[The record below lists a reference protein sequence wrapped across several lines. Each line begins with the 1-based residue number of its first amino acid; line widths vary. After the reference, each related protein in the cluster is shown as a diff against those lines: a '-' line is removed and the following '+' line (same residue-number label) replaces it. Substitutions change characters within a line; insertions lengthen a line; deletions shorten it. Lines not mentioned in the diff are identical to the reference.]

1 MSVTTRAAIDEFL
14 ALKRIAIVGVS
25 RSPAHFSRMV
35 YKEFAQRGYDVVAVN
50 REGGEL
56 DGRPIPHSLS
66 QVSPPVEG
74 AVVMSPPDVAA
85 SVADDCRRAGVSKLW
100 VYRTKSSCGAMVEG
114 ECPLMWLKDPA
125 WYHNLHRGLR
135 GVFGRLP

>member
-35 YKEFAQRGYDVVAVN
+35 FKEFAERGYDVVPVN
-50 REGGEL
+50 REGGEV
-56 DGRPIPHSLS
+56 DGQPVFRSLN

-74 AVVMSPPDVAA
+74 ALVLSPPDVAA
-85 SVADDCRRAGVSKLW
+85 SVAGDCRRAGVARLW
-100 VYRTKSSCGAMVEG
+100 VYRTKSDCGALVEG

-125 WYHNLHRGLR
+125 WFHGLHRGLR
-135 GVFGRLP
+135 GIFGRLP